1 MSSSMTEFPAHPDVR
16 GAVHQNM
23 YLARGTREVHAV
35 ITVDA
40 HADPSAPAD
49 TPAPGAAEVL
59 ILDCSASMNFPA
71 EKINKTKEGRLRGH
85 RRAA

>member
-1 MSSSMTEFPAHPDVR
+1 MTRTVRFR
-16 GAVHQNM
+16 GAVHQNL
-23 YLARGTREVHAV
+23 YLASGAREVHAV

-40 HADPSAPAD
+40 HVDPNAPAD

-71 EKINKTKEGRLRGH
+71 EKIIKAKEAACAAIDELRDGV
-85 RRAA
+85 RSR